1 MNRSEDQSGR
11 RIYFQRRL
19 STTVILTGALLILA
33 CFTGLTEGGVSLSL
47 HQILWALLGRGTP
60 VIRTILW
67 QLRMPRILM
76 AFSVGGLLAL
86 SGTLLQVLLRNPLAD
101 PYVLGVSGGA
111 AVAALLSLL
120 GGLPLY
126 WVMGN
131 AFIGSAA
138 ATLLLLVLTRL
149 TGPITPTRLLLTGIV
164 MASGF
169 GAIVTLL
176 LALSPDPTLHAML
189 FWLMGNLGYGPGSR
203 LSLLALILA
212 VLLLWPFA
220 GQLNVLLR
228 GVDAAQSLGVHTG
241 RIMIGL
247 YLAASLVTAI
257 AVTDAGMIG
266 FVGLIVPHM
275 VRFAVGADHRRLLP
289 LAALWGGSLLVLA
302 DALARSLLAPRELPV
317 GVLTAFLGIPL
328 FLVLLARGNR
338 SWTR

>member
-1 MNRSEDQSGR
+1 MDWRKDPAAWRQNSR
-11 RIYFQRRL
+11 RRL
-19 STTVILTGALLILA
+19 SATLTLTGVLCILA
-33 CFTGLTEGGVSLSL
+33 CFFGLTVGGVPLSL
-47 HQILWALLGRGTP
+47 HQVSGALLGRGAP
-60 VIRTILW
+60 VIRTIIW
-67 QLRMPRILM
+67 QLRIPRILL

-86 SGTLLQVLLRNPLAD
+86 SGTLLQVLLRNSLAD

-111 AVAALLSLL
+111 AVAALLSLI

-131 AFIGSAA
+131 AFLGSAA
-138 ATLLLLVLTRL
+138 ATFLLLLLTRL

-176 LALSPDPTLHAML
+176 LALSPDPTLHTML
-189 FWLMGNLGYGPGSR
+189 FWLMGNLGYGPGAR
-203 LSLLALILA
+203 LSLLALVLA
-212 VLLLWPFA
+212 VVLLWPLA
-220 GQLNVLLR
+220 GPLHELLR
-228 GVDAAQSLGVHTG
+228 GVDAAQSLGVHTA
-241 RIMIGL
+241 RLLIGL
-247 YLAASLVTAI
+247 YLVASLVTAI

-289 LAALWGGSLLVLA
+289 LAALWGGCLLVLA
-302 DALARSLLAPRELPV
+302 DALARSLVAPQELPV

-328 FLVLLARGNR
+328 FLVLLARGTR
-338 SWTR
+338 S